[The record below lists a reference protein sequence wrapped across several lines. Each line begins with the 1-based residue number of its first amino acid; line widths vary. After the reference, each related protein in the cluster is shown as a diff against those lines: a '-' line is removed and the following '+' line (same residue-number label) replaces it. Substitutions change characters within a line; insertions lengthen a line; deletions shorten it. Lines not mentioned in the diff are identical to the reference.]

1 MEKPTKI
8 MADKPIKVVICDDH
22 SLFRQGV
29 KYALA
34 GKDDVQIIGEAVD
47 GADLLYKLRH
57 LHPDVILLDINMPN
71 MDGLATLP
79 ILKSKEEFKDI
90 KVIIL
95 SMHNQMSMVSKMM
108 SLGANSY
115 LTKNDDTELIYKAIV
130 ACHNNEYFFNDLTN
144 QALLK
149 AVKNNPEIFEDVGE
163 IKQNDNME
171 TPKSKINKG
180 WWQEL
185 QTKLIDNAVKGS
197 FMGLVVAAILL
208 VGYLIYLIYKTAGNA
223 LQFNN
228 YTP

>member
-1 MEKPTKI
+1 MEKSSKSSG
-8 MADKPIKVVICDDH
+8 DKPIRVMICDDH

-34 GKDDVQIIGEAVD
+34 GKDDIQIIGEAID

-57 LHPDVILLDINMPN
+57 THPDVILLDINMPN

-79 ILKSKEEFKDI
+79 VLKSKDEFKDI

-130 ACHNNEYFFNDLTN
+130 ACYNNEYFFNDLTN

-149 AVKNNPEIFEDVGE
+149 AVKNNPEIFEDSNNE
-163 IKQNDNME
+163 DTTE
-171 TPKSKINKG
+171 KSKKKITKG
-180 WWQEL
+180 WFQEL
-185 QTKLIDNAVKGS
+185 QVKLFDNVIKGS

-208 VGYLIYLIYKTAGNA
+208 IGYLIYLVYKTIGNNM
-223 LQFNN
+223 LFNN